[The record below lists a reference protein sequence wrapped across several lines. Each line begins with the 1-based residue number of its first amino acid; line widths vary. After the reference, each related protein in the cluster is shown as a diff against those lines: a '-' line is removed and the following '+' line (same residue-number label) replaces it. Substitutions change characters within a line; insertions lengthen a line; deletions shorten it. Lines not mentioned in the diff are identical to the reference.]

1 MIKMVST
8 QRHDINISGILWYTQ
23 TKRKLEE
30 IIKWQK
36 EITQQTEIDRSKG
49 KNKIFKPPPLY
60 FMRVMLYLL
69 AKRSDV
75 QVVVWFQF
83 SAQKALSE
91 WQRINTF
98 FHFHLLYLNY
108 FTFFTVNCVHRRR
121 ILLPLFRTRRRV

>member
-49 KNKIFKPPPLY
+49 KNQIFKPPPLY
-60 FMRVMLYLL
+60 FMRAMLYL
-69 AKRSDV
+69 S
-75 QVVVWFQF
+75 
-83 SAQKALSE
+83 
-91 WQRINTF
+91 WQNEVMCKWWCGFNSR
-98 FHFHLLYLNY
+98 HKKH
-108 FTFFTVNCVHRRR
+108 
-121 ILLPLFRTRRRV
+121 

>member
-1 MIKMVST
+1 MIKKIST

-49 KNKIFKPPPLY
+49 KNQIFKPPPLY

-83 SAQKALSE
+83 SAQKALNGNE
-91 WQRINTF
+91 
-98 FHFHLLYLNY
+98 
-108 FTFFTVNCVHRRR
+108 
-121 ILLPLFRTRRRV
+121 